1 MNKMKKSEY
10 SEALVGWVR
19 DLIKERYEVEKAAY
33 QAFESYLISNFYLVT
48 LVFNQSKI
56 LQKYKGDDR
65 KYAVGEV
72 ELKQFRHLYN
82 LVCREAL
89 GRKYNKAQKT
99 EKPLSIACIDANGS
113 RYWSEVGDFDNIH
126 IHSVWLMNSSIKE
139 CFDKVVK
146 GMLEKSSGAID
157 IENVDVKRYT
167 GDIDKVIS
175 YTMKFDAFTRDGDDL
190 GITFHI
196 LPDAL

>member
-1 MNKMKKSEY
+1 MSKIREYEY

-19 DLIKERYEVEKAAY
+19 DLIKERYDVEKAAH
-33 QAFESYLISNFYLVT
+33 QTFESYLISNFYFVT

-56 LQKYKGDDR
+56 LQKYKSDDR
-65 KYAVGEV
+65 EYAVGEV

-89 GRKYNKAQKT
+89 GRKYNKAANA

-113 RYWSEVGDFDNIH
+113 RYWSEVGELDNIH
-126 IHSVWLMNSSIKE
+126 IHSVWLIDASMKE
-139 CFDKVVK
+139 CFDNVVK
-146 GMLEKSSGAID
+146 GILDKSSSAVD

-190 GITFHI
+190 GVTFHI
-196 LPDAL
+196 LPDTV

>member
-1 MNKMKKSEY
+1 MNKIREYEY

-19 DLIKERYEVEKAAY
+19 DLITERYDVEKAAY
-33 QAFESYLISNFYLVT
+33 QTFESYLISNFYLVT

-56 LQKYKGDDR
+56 LQKYKSDDR
-65 KYAVGEV
+65 EYAIGEV

-89 GRKYNKAQKT
+89 GRKYNKAANA

-113 RYWSEVGDFDNIH
+113 RYWSEVGDLDNIH
-126 IHSVWLMNSSIKE
+126 IHSVWLMDSSMKG

-146 GMLEKSSGAID
+146 GIMEKSSGAVD

-190 GITFHI
+190 GVTFHI
-196 LPDAL
+196 LPDTV